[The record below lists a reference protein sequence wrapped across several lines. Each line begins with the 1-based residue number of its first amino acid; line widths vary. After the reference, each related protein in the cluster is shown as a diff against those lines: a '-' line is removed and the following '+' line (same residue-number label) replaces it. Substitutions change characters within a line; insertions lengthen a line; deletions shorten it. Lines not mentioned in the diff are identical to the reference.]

1 MFTLIYFNGSFNK
14 PGTLRPY
21 LQANVGCDT
30 LLQVDCISPFKGTA
44 DELAD
49 KVCQYLNGIDPMIE
63 VIYNYI
69 QNASTES
76 GSNGCL
82 VHFLVIQL
90 NIKSQ

>member
-1 MFTLIYFNGSFNK
+1 MFTLIYINGGFNR

-21 LQANVGCDT
+21 LQANVGSAT
-30 LLQVDCISPFKGTA
+30 FLQIDCISPYNGTI

-63 VIYNYI
+63 VTYNYI

-76 GSNGCL
+76 DSNGCL

-90 NIKSQ
+90 SIKEI